1 LQRSGLR
8 TALGHATDRAEALQ
22 ASYNSSE
29 QELLE
34 LRSAALE
41 TCQAVEEGEA
51 QAGSSLANCLRAL
64 GGHVSGR
71 MCRALHISVQ
81 KALGVLRSHYE
92 INFEDVAEGYVVPE
106 GVEDE
111 VAMERVDALAADAAE
126 ALAEA
131 FEEFLFP
138 DAADADAPQ
147 A

>member
-1 LQRSGLR
+1 
-8 TALGHATDRAEALQ
+8 
-22 ASYNSSE
+22 
-29 QELLE
+29 LE
-34 LRSAALE
+34 LRSTALE

-51 QAGSSLANCLRAL
+51 QAGSSLASRLRAL
-64 GGHVSGR
+64 GGHVSGSMR
-71 MCRALHISVQ
+71 RALHLGVQ
-81 KALGVLRSHYE
+81 KALGVVRSHYE
-92 INFEDVAEGYVVPE
+92 INFEAVAEGYVVPE

-111 VAMERVDALAADAAE
+111 VATERVDALAADAAE